1 MSTIGIVIICTNLY
15 YKLGIRFIENF
26 DKFYKGNNNINF
38 YLFTDKK
45 PIYKISKLYNKI
57 NIIYVHTVHKN
68 WREGTNSKF
77 NSIVH
82 VIDKYMYV
90 DKNSYIYY
98 FDADT
103 NIIKDFTAEWFIG
116 DIVGGEHFAN
126 DNRMLDIKDY
136 DRNPL
141 SKAYI
146 PYDTPLPQIYYLG
159 AFFGGKIDNIKI
171 ICTKLI
177 ENQKYDTDKY
187 NYEPVFNDESYINNY
202 FHYNP
207 PSKIIL
213 FKDFEFVTSDKG
225 DIGNVD
231 HFTNRCMMQT
241 SNKRDQFVHNSTRR
255 SFANNMKTKCNKLI
269 FYFIILILIILIIY
283 IL

>member
-1 MSTIGIVIICTNLY
+1 MSIIGIVIICTNLY

-26 DKFYKGNNNINF
+26 DKYYKGNNNINF
-38 YLFTDKK
+38 YLFTDKS
-45 PIYKISKLYNKI
+45 PIYKINNKNI
-57 NIIYVHTVHKN
+57 NITYIYTVHKN

-77 NSIVH
+77 NSILY
-82 VIDKYMYV
+82 VIDKYRYV

-103 NIIKDFTAEWFIG
+103 NIIKDFTTEWFIG

-126 DNRMLDIKDY
+126 DNRMLNIKDY

-141 SKAYI
+141 SKSYI
-146 PYDTPLPQIYYLG
+146 PFDTPLPQIYYLG
-159 AFFGGKIDNIKI
+159 AFFGGKIDNIFN
-171 ICTKLI
+171 ICTILN
-177 ENQKYDTDKY
+177 ENQKYDKDNY

-225 DIGNVD
+225 DIGNVE
-231 HFTNRCMMQT
+231 HFTNNCR
-241 SNKRDQFVHNSTRR
+241 KI
-255 SFANNMKTKCNKLI
+255 KYNKLI
-269 FYFIILILIILIIY
+269 FYFIILILIILIILY
-283 IL
+283 FIIFEL